1 MKKYLVIA
9 ILSLTSIVSLS
20 AQEEIV
26 YNQYHFNYYLANPEL
41 AGAEP
46 CSHFML
52 TNKFQ
57 WVGMD
62 EFPMIQTLSFR
73 TRALDR
79 IGIGAFLYN
88 DRNGYDE
95 VSQQPRTDIFLL
107 NIRDEIDLNHNLLLL
122 CAKPTTV
129 ANSAATGASC
139 C

>member
-26 YNQYHFNYYLANPEL
+26 YNQYHFNYYLANPAL

-62 EFPMIQTLSFR
+62 EFL
-73 TRALDR
+73 
-79 IGIGAFLYN
+79 
-88 DRNGYDE
+88 
-95 VSQQPRTDIFLL
+95 
-107 NIRDEIDLNHNLLLL
+107 
-122 CAKPTTV
+122 
-129 ANSAATGASC
+129 
-139 C
+139 